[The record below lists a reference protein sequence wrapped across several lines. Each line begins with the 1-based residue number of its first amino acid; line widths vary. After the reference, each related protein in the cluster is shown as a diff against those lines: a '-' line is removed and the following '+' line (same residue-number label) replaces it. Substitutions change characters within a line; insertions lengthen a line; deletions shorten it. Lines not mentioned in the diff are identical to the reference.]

1 MRAAVPVVLG
11 YLGIGIAAGVVERAA
26 GLSYAE
32 VLLISAVLY
41 AGSAQFVV
49 TSMLLLASPGS
60 AIVLTVFFLNLRHLL
75 LSAALAPALR
85 GVPAWKN
92 ALLGLQ
98 LTDETFVVASG
109 RRPLS
114 PAWMAGLNLAAW
126 SAWAMANLAGAALS
140 GAARDTRTLA
150 FALPAMFAGLL
161 VLQVRIQPRLREA
174 LGVALFSGAAGAG
187 IQLAAPGPGAV
198 IARPC
203 WGRRWD
209 SRSSDGSPARNP
221 RASARLRAGHRGAAR
236 AAARRAVA
244 APAAAVARRLAALR
258 ADRGARRAARDRAA
272 FGGRRRPAGDHGGVR
287 GCGRDA
293 QPPGHRDR
301 GRNRE

>member
-1 MRAAVPVVLG
+1 MRAAAPVVLG

-49 TSMLLLASPGS
+49 TSMLSLASPAS
-60 AIVLTVFFLNLRHLL
+60 AIVLNLRHLL

-126 SAWAMANLAGAALS
+126 SAWAIANLAGAALS

-150 FALPAMFAGLL
+150 FALPA
-161 VLQVRIQPRLREA
+161 I
-174 LGVALFSGAAGAG
+174 
-187 IQLAAPGPGAV
+187 
-198 IARPC
+198 
-203 WGRRWD
+203 D
-209 SRSSDGSPARNP
+209 
-221 RASARLRAGHRGAAR
+221 
-236 AAARRAVA
+236 
-244 APAAAVARRLAALR
+244 
-258 ADRGARRAARDRAA
+258 
-272 FGGRRRPAGDHGGVR
+272 
-287 GCGRDA
+287 
-293 QPPGHRDR
+293 
-301 GRNRE
+301 